1 MSKQYGSLTFMG
13 QGQIKNFTPEKLVA
27 DPAGAGLWE
36 GRVWTNTTDNV
47 IRFYLDGEVKQFA
60 EGGSLD
66 DYLRRDGSLAM
77 LGALLLDSDD
87 QSAATDLTAISKG
100 HLDTQLAT
108 KQNTITGAATSI
120 TTADL
125 TAERVAVSDAS
136 GKVAVSTVTTTELG
150 YVGGVTGPI
159 QTQLD
164 GKQADL
170 GFTPVNRAGDSMTG
184 QLAMNDNRIS
194 GVGAP
199 LNATDVARKI
209 DLETAIANLNWQDDV
224 LAIQVDNTLVP
235 QTVEGAR
242 YIVTDVANLNAGFGT
257 IAGVGDNDIVEYM
270 DGSFVVA
277 YDISTAGANA
287 AGTFATNL
295 DDGSFYRYNG
305 AWARFEGVDSIV
317 AGIGLVRSGNTF
329 NVNMGAGISQLPT
342 DEVGIDVRANSGLF
356 LTVDGST
363 ASTDTS
369 AALAVLLQSAG
380 GLSFGV
386 DGGVQI
392 ASQGVTAAML
402 GAVVGNGLAGGNGVA
417 ISVTAGDGIT
427 VDGSGVSVDE
437 TFLDGLYARLDG
449 ADFTGAVTVQAPTVD
464 ANPARKLDLDN
475 LDTELSGAIN
485 DVNTR
490 ISAGYFVYDG
500 TATAASTHT
509 VTHGMGQ
516 KYVGVT
522 VVDEF
527 DNVVGVDEIT
537 FVDANSFTVDVIPA
551 SKIRV
556 IAVGAAPLI

>member
-150 YVGGVTGPI
+150 YVGGVTSPI

-170 GFTPVNRAGDSMTG
+170 GYTPVNRAGDSMTG

>member
-125 TAERVAVSDAS
+125 TSDRVLVADAF
-136 GKVAVSTVTTTELG
+136 GKVGVSSVTTTELG

-170 GFTPVNRAGDSMTG
+170 GYTPVNRAGDSMTG

-556 IAVGAAPLI
+556 IAVGAAPLV